1 MNGTDD
7 RILNERYRIASLI
20 GRGGMA
26 DVYLAHD
33 LSLDRE
39 VAIKMLRPDL
49 ARDPQFQGRFR
60 REAQSSASL
69 NHPNIVGVYDTGRT
83 DVEDS
88 HEHAVQTP
96 FIVMEYVDG
105 VTLRHIMHGT
115 PRPEGEDTQE
125 TGRRDQA
132 AGSSEPVGA
141 APHGSSPQEDPEQTQ
156 AGSPFDADAV
166 PGDEDAVPE
175 GPDVLDLA
183 DSAPESAEE
192 PRPAAEV
199 GSPLQARI
207 DEALNKPVS
216 DQEAVDYLSG
226 ILGALGYSHSRGIVH
241 RDIKPSN
248 VMVTQ
253 SGDVKVMD
261 FGIARAMADTS
272 STMTQTSTVVGTAQY
287 LSPEQARGEIVDH
300 RSDLYS
306 AGCVLFE
313 LLTNRPPFQGE
324 SPVSVAY
331 QHVREEPPRV
341 SRFNA
346 AVSPAVE
353 SVVAKALAKDPELR
367 FQSAAEFDQALSDAL
382 RGIHVASA
390 HEAAYQEENPT
401 QAVAAV
407 PAAVGA
413 AAAGGAGAAAAP
425 SARTPEDPAVHEA
438 AARGGSSRRRGLIW
452 LWIVLMVLLIAVGA
466 WALTRML
473 DAQNT
478 EIPDVAGMPRAEAVE
493 ELEDAD
499 IDPESETVADDDVE
513 EDHAVGTDPEAGTR
527 VGPEDDV
534 TLLISAGP
542 DQVAVPEGLQGST
555 EEEAREALEDVGLE
569 VGEVTD
575 GPHPTVEE
583 GMLVDFDP
591 EAGTM
596 VSRGT
601 EVDLVL
607 SNGLVEL
614 PDVTGM
620 SESEAVAL
628 LQNDYGL
635 QASTY
640 TWEIGDVPA
649 GQVLSMQSG
658 GTDVTGGSQVPQ
670 GSTISLA
677 ISTPPRPDPTPED
690 EGDDDET
697 EEPDEEETT
706 EEPDDEETDED
717 ETEEPEDEE
726 TTEEPDEEETTE
738 DSSPTDEDTSDN
750 GGDNGNGNNDGGDSG
765 NGDNGN
771 SGDDGNGD
779 NSDNGDGDD
788 D

>member
-1 MNGTDD
+1 MNDSEEP

-26 DVYLAHD
+26 DVYLARD
-33 LSLDRE
+33 LSLDRD

-88 HEHAVQTP
+88 HEHAVHTP

-105 VTLRHIMHGT
+105 VTLRHVMHGT
-115 PRPEGEDTQE
+115 PHPDGEDTQE
-125 TGRRDQA
+125 TDRRRRAEAEARAEESGQA
-132 AGSSEPVGA
+132 ADDDTRAVDA
-141 APHGSSPQEDPEQTQ
+141 AAADPEETQ
-156 AGSPFDADAV
+156 AGTPFD
-166 PGDEDAVPE
+166 EDHEPE
-175 GPDVLDLA
+175 GPDVLELA
-183 DSAPESAEE
+183 DSEDEQSAGT
-192 PRPAAEV
+192 RPAAEV

-207 DEALNKPVS
+207 EEALNKPVS
-216 DQEAVDYLSG
+216 DQEAADYLSG

-253 SGDVKVMD
+253 TGDVKVMD

-287 LSPEQARGEIVDH
+287 LSPEQARGELVDH

-341 SRFNA
+341 SRFNHS
-346 AVSPAVE
+346 VSPAVE
-353 SVVAKALAKDPELR
+353 SVVAKALAKDPDAR
-367 FQSAAEFDQALSDAL
+367 FQSAAEFDQALSESL
-382 RGIHVASA
+382 RGIHVEPAY
-390 HEAAYQEENPT
+390 AAVHQEENPT
-401 QAVAAV
+401 EAVSTVAAA
-407 PAAVGA
+407 PAAGVGA
-413 AAAGGAGAAAAP
+413 AGAAGAAAAP
-425 SARTPEDPAVHEA
+425 SARTPEDPAVHE
-438 AARGGSSRRRGLIW
+438 GSSAVAGTGARRRGLIW
-452 LWIVLMVLLIAVGA
+452 LWVVLMVLLIAVGA
-466 WALTRML
+466 WALMRMV

-478 EIPDVAGMPRAEAVE
+478 EIPDVAGMPREEAIQ
-493 ELEDAD
+493 ELNDAD
-499 IDPESETVADDDVE
+499 IDPEIETVGDDEVE
-513 EDHAVGTDPEAGTR
+513 EDHAVGTDPEAGTS
-527 VGPEDDV
+527 VDPDDDV

-555 EEEAREALEDVGLE
+555 EEEVREALEEVGLE
-569 VGEVTD
+569 VGDVSD

-583 GMLVDFDP
+583 DTLISLDP
-591 EAGTM
+591 EAGSM

-601 EVDLVL
+601 EVDLLL

-620 SESEAVAL
+620 TESEAVST

-635 QASTY
+635 QVTTY
-640 TWEIGDVPA
+640 TWQIGDVPA

-658 GTDVTGGSQVPQ
+658 GSDVTGGSQIPQ
-670 GSTISLA
+670 GSTVSLA
-677 ISTPPRPDPTPED
+677 IATAPRPEPTPD
-690 EGDDDET
+690 EDDE
-697 EEPDEEETT
+697 D
-706 EEPDDEETDED
+706 
-717 ETEEPEDEE
+717 TEEPED
-726 TTEEPDEEETTE
+726 DE
-738 DSSPTDEDTSDN
+738 
-750 GGDNGNGNNDGGDSG
+750 
-765 NGDNGN
+765 
-771 SGDDGNGD
+771 
-779 NSDNGDGDD
+779 
-788 D
+788 